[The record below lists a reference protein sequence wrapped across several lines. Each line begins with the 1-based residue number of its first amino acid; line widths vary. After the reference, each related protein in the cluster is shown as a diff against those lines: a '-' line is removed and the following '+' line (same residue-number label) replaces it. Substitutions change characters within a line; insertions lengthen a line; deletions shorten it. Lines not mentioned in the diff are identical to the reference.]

1 MQYFT
6 LLSGVVNGQG
16 PPYFALNQHLKAI
29 LHKSNEYLKLPPMAL
44 KVGIIGLPN
53 VGKSTLFNA
62 LTKTRGA
69 NASNFP
75 FCTIDPNVGIVEVPD
90 ERLKKISDIV
100 SPEKIVPAAVEFVD
114 IAGLVKGAHK
124 GEGLGNQFLAAIR
137 EVHALCHI
145 VRFFESSDITHVE
158 GSIDPKRDRETI
170 ETELCLKDLQT
181 VTDRIDKMGSAGR
194 VGNKESQ
201 KEFEI
206 LEKIK
211 DCLNNSLFA
220 STLSFTDEEALIV
233 KSFFLLTD
241 KPLIYAANVSEEQM
255 HTLSIADARTQLG
268 VPEDTEVITVSAKIE
283 EDLQDLSDEEAK
295 EFLDD
300 LSVTSSGLDR
310 LIHAAYAALGYITY
324 FTAGPKEARAWTIPK
339 GALAPQAA
347 GVIHTDFEKGFI
359 RAETIAYDDFIE
371 FGGEAGAKEK
381 GKMRSEGK
389 DYVVKD
395 GNVILFKF
403 NV

>member
-1 MQYFT
+1 
-6 LLSGVVNGQG
+6 
-16 PPYFALNQHLKAI
+16 
-29 LHKSNEYLKLPPMAL
+29 
-44 KVGIIGLPN
+44 
-53 VGKSTLFNA
+53 
-62 LTKTRGA
+62 
-69 NASNFP
+69 
-75 FCTIDPNVGIVEVPD
+75 
-90 ERLKKISDIV
+90 
-100 SPEKIVPAAVEFVD
+100 
-114 IAGLVKGAHK
+114 
-124 GEGLGNQFLAAIR
+124 
-137 EVHALCHI
+137 
-145 VRFFESSDITHVE
+145 
-158 GSIDPKRDRETI
+158 
-170 ETELCLKDLQT
+170 
-181 VTDRIDKMGSAGR
+181 
-194 VGNKESQ
+194 
-201 KEFEI
+201 
-206 LEKIK
+206 
-211 DCLNNSLFA
+211 LFA
-220 STLSFTDEEALIV
+220 STLNFTDEEALIV

-255 HTLSIADARTQLG
+255 HTLSIADAREQLG

-359 RAETIAYDDFIE
+359 RAETIAYDDFVE
-371 FGGEAGAKEK
+371 LGGESRAKEK

-395 GNVILFKF
+395 GDVILFKF